1 MAIELEK
8 YGAIRRMTL
17 QGMGTREIAR
27 ILNVGRNTVKKY
39 REGATMPAITK
50 TSAPRAP
57 IREAVEEDVLRMLK
71 ENTTLP
77 RKERRTAHDIWT
89 WLVSEKRI
97 AVSEVHVRRIVRELR
112 NAAGEEFLPLQHEP
126 GETMQVDWGDVSAY
140 IDGVKTVVS
149 VFVAVLPHSCAPC
162 AFVYPDKTMLSFANG
177 HVRAMSFWKGIPRT
191 CTYDNLRTAVKSG
204 TGKNAVKQESFKRLE
219 AHYGF
224 EAVFCNRA
232 AGWEKSNVEN
242 GVDIIRT
249 IAFTPAPRV
258 GSFSELQAH
267 LDASVLTYIKT
278 HKVRGHKNSISD
290 DLDNER
296 KTLRPL
302 PKTPLD
308 ICDTYKARVKPDQ
321 TVTFGGVRYSVPHGY
336 VGRDVSMRV
345 SPYHVEIYWRGELLH
360 KHDKINV
367 KGQDQYVLDH
377 YLVALSR
384 KPRAV
389 DQAVPLT
396 RGVMP
401 PQCAEFL
408 RLCPGSDA
416 KRQLVDILLD
426 GRGLGRERTL
436 SAIEAANKTGSPTFQ
451 LVQFY
456 LAEQA
461 PKPYDSFEI
470 KHRDLSMY
478 DRLIGGGGND

>member
-1 MAIELEK
+1 
-8 YGAIRRMTL
+8 MTL

-39 REGATMPAITK
+39 REGAAIPAITK
-50 TSAPRAP
+50 TSVRQAP
-57 IREAVEEDVLRMLK
+57 IREAIGEDVLRMLK
-71 ENTTLP
+71 ENATLP

-112 NAAGEEFLPLQHEP
+112 DAAGEEFLPLQHEA
-126 GETMQVDWGDVSAY
+126 GEAVQIDWGDMNAY
-140 IDGVKTVVS
+140 IDGVKTVIS
-149 VFVAVLPHSCAPC
+149 VFTTVLPHSGAPC
-162 AFVYPDKTMLSFANG
+162 AFVYPDKTMLSFADG
-177 HVRAMSFWKGIPRT
+177 HVRVFAFYGGVART
-191 CTYDNLRTAVKSG
+191 TTYDNLRTAVNSG
-204 TGKNAVKQESFKRLE
+204 SGKNAVKQEAFKRLE

-232 AGWEKSNVEN
+232 AGWEKGNVEN

-258 GSFSELQAH
+258 GSYAELQSH
-267 LDASVLTYIKT
+267 VDAKVLIYIKT
-278 HKVRGHKNSISD
+278 HKISGHTNSVSVD
-290 DLDNER
+290 FDNER
-296 KTLRPL
+296 KFLRPL
-302 PKTPLD
+302 PKVPLD
-308 ICDTYKARVKPDQ
+308 ICDTHKAKVRPDQ
-321 TVTFGGVRYSVPHGY
+321 TVTYSGVRYSVPHGY
-336 VGRDVSMRV
+336 VGRDVSVRV

-360 KHDKINV
+360 KHVKING

-377 YLVALSR
+377 YLEALSR

-389 DQAVPLT
+389 DQAVPLA

-436 SAIEAANKTGSPTFQ
+436 SALEAANKTGSPTFS
-451 LVQFY
+451 LVQYY

-470 KHRDLSMY
+470 EHRDLSMY
-478 DRLIGGGGND
+478 DRLIGGSGND